1 MAFNIFAT
9 ATSDIPL
16 ANLDA
21 NFTLIGAAAA
31 ASTLYPTATTSITYG
46 TAGTTHN
53 FSGSGLAVTGTLTS
67 TLDATIY
74 GLTVGRGGGAV
85 STNTAVGASAGYS
98 NTTGTYNVFLGSLA
112 GYGNLS
118 ANANTAVGYQAFYT
132 NSTGANNSIFG
143 AAALYFNTTGSNNT
157 AIGEEALKANTTA
170 SNNTAVGYQ
179 AGYSVTTSTENV
191 FFGYQSGKS
200 STGQLNTIIGSLSG
214 FTNISGTENCYVGAG
229 AGYLATGS
237 QNTFVGRGASIAAGS
252 SMTTGSKNTII
263 GAYTGNQG
271 SLDIRTASNYIV
283 LSDGDGNP
291 RQIIDSSGNLGL
303 GVTAPLNRL
312 DARAASA
319 VIANYQ
325 TIQASSTDSAAI
337 DLGGGI
343 GLGGYYNGTAA
354 YATFGNIVGRKENST
369 SGNYAGYLAFGTNAQ
384 ATGVVER
391 ARINS
396 IGDLLVNQTA
406 AGLQNSNSFGCGPS
420 DVGFVA
426 NHVSGTAGGTTFGNF
441 GLAGAG
447 IGSITQNGTTG
458 VLYNLTSDYRLKND
472 QQPLTGAKDFIMALK
487 PKKWQWWD
495 GSGEGVGFVAHEF
508 MEVAKYSGHGEKD
521 AVDAEGKPI
530 MQSIQPSSSEVMAN
544 LISFIQEQQA
554 IITALTTR
562 ITALEAK

>member
-1 MAFNIFAT
+1 MAQSGFTPISLYYSSTGAAVPSAGNLVAGELALNTNDGKLYYKNSSGVVTLLAGATSGPAGGSTTQVQYNNAGVLAGITGATTNGTALTLVAPVLGTPASGTVTNLTGTASININGTVGATTPAT
-9 ATSDIPL
+9 AAFTSVTSTVTAANNLILNRTDNGPALVIQTNGVNKGTIGGSG
-16 ANLDA
+16 ANLV
-21 NFTLIGAAAA
+21 
-31 ASTLYPTATTSITYG
+31 
-46 TAGTTHN
+46 
-53 FSGSGLAVTGTLTS
+53 FSGPNGASGAGEIQLTTTGLAVTGTLSATGTLSGGTS
-67 TLDATIY
+67 GT
-74 GLTVGRGGGAV
+74 
-85 STNTAVGASAGYS
+85 GYS
-98 NTTGTYNVFLGSLA
+98 FSGSA
-112 GYGNLS
+112 
-118 ANANTAVGYQAFYT
+118 
-132 NSTGANNSIFG
+132 
-143 AAALYFNTTGSNNT
+143 
-157 AIGEEALKANTTA
+157 
-170 SNNTAVGYQ
+170 
-179 AGYSVTTSTENV
+179 
-191 FFGYQSGKS
+191 
-200 STGQLNTIIGSLSG
+200 
-214 FTNISGTENCYVGAG
+214 
-229 AGYLATGS
+229 
-237 QNTFVGRGASIAAGS
+237 AAGS
-252 SMTTGSKNTII
+252 LT
-263 GAYTGNQG
+263 
-271 SLDIRTASNYIV
+271 L
-283 LSDGDGNP
+283 
-291 RQIIDSSGNLGL
+291 DSSGNLGL